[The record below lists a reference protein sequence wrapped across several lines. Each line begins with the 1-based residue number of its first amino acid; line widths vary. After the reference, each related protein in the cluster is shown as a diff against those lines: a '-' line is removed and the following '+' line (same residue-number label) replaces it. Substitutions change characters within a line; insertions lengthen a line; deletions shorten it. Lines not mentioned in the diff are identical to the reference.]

1 MKKIA
6 IIGAGISG
14 LFFANLL
21 EENKSIS
28 YKIFERK
35 NSIDLKDGYGIQ
47 LSVNSINLLNKIGFQ
62 KINASDLYFPRSV
75 NFFDA
80 KKNKNICSINLSQ
93 FNFDNNRYTTLKRS
107 KLIEF
112 LLNNIPKENL
122 IFDSDLLDIKD
133 EKKIILSFRDG
144 NVEKFDYLVAAD
156 GVYSR
161 TKEILFKKEGLP
173 KYFNS
178 IALRGSIKNFENPDI
193 SLYMGSNFHFVIYPL
208 NQNNEF
214 NFISIIRKNLIK
226 DNILD
231 KNLYSDSTFVNNIIN
246 KISSKS
252 KLDLNKITMEIKCFP
267 VFVSNKIQIPK
278 TKEIFLTGDAFY
290 SFPPSFAQGAS
301 QSIESAYEL
310 FNDFANNTS
319 NYYERRVSRTKQI
332 HKRSALNHFAFHL
345 SNPIN
350 IYIRNNILKF
360 LTKNKKFLESYLGK
374 IYNIK

>member
-133 EKKIILSFRDG
+133 ENKKILYF
-144 NVEKFDYLVAAD
+144 
-156 GVYSR
+156 
-161 TKEILFKKEGLP
+161 
-173 KYFNS
+173 FNS
-178 IALRGSIKNFENPDI
+178 NVVKF
-193 SLYMGSNFHFVIYPL
+193 
-208 NQNNEF
+208 
-214 NFISIIRKNLIK
+214 
-226 DNILD
+226 
-231 KNLYSDSTFVNNIIN
+231 
-246 KISSKS
+246 
-252 KLDLNKITMEIKCFP
+252 
-267 VFVSNKIQIPK
+267 
-278 TKEIFLTGDAFY
+278 FY
-290 SFPPSFAQGAS
+290 LFGA
-301 QSIESAYEL
+301 
-310 FNDFANNTS
+310 D
-319 NYYERRVSRTKQI
+319 
-332 HKRSALNHFAFHL
+332 
-345 SNPIN
+345 
-350 IYIRNNILKF
+350 
-360 LTKNKKFLESYLGK
+360 
-374 IYNIK
+374 